1 MTFFEGTLG
10 QDFWTSCN
18 LNNILITDIE
28 SDDFGNIYACGFL
41 GAGIFR
47 STDQGLNWI
56 NVSSGL
62 ISQNVFSLKYI
73 NDENIL
79 YAGTT
84 DSGLYKSTD
93 LGETWIYADLP
104 EWVADLEKSSND
116 YLLAVT
122 VTDGVYRKSSSS
134 NWEKV
139 SDSMVGR
146 DVYSIFINDVA
157 DIFIGTDAH
166 IFKSSDNGNTWAQK
180 DAGINNI
187 GVFWDFS
194 TDNSGNLY
202 ACDGGGFWT
211 GAGRVYLS
219 SDNGENWDAVA
230 ITNRSSNSIITMPPQ
245 TIYVATDSGVYVS
258 YDSGLS
264 GEKINSGLTLLSTL
278 SLEVD
283 LNNYLYVSTAAG
295 VFRSINPITSVN
307 NSDFLPASFVLSQ
320 NYPNPFNPTTVISYQ
335 LPVSSDVELK
345 VYDILGN
352 EVATL
357 VDEYKP
363 AGSYEVEWDASHLS
377 SGIYFYQLR
386 TEKYIETK
394 KMNLMR

>member
-1 MTFFEGTLG
+1 
-10 QDFWTSCN
+10 
-18 LNNILITDIE
+18 
-28 SDDFGNIYACGFL
+28 
-41 GAGIFR
+41 
-47 STDQGLNWI
+47 DQGLNWI

-93 LGETWIYADLP
+93 LGETWIYANLP
-104 EWVADLEKSSND
+104 EWVADLEKSNNN

-122 VTDGVYRKSSSS
+122 ITDGVYRKSSSS

-139 SDSMVGR
+139 SDSIMVGK
-146 DVYSIFINDVA
+146 DVYSIFINDVD

-166 IFKSSDNGNTWAQK
+166 IFKSSDNGNSWTQK
-180 DAGINNI
+180 DAGINSI
-187 GVFWDFS
+187 GVIWDFS
-194 TDNSGNLY
+194 IDNSGNLY

-211 GAGRVYLS
+211 GAGIVYLS

-258 YDSGLS
+258 FDNGLT
-264 GEKINSGLTLLSTL
+264 GEKINNGLTTLTTL
-278 SLEVD
+278 SLKTD
-283 LNNYLYVSTAAG
+283 LNNYLYVGTSSG
-295 VFRSINPITSVN
+295 VFRSTNPITSVD
-307 NSDFLPASFVLSQ
+307 NSSFPPVTLFLSQ
-320 NYPNPFNPTTVISYQ
+320 NYPNPFNPNTKISWQ
-335 LPVSSDVELK
+335 SPVGSWQSLIIYDV
-345 VYDILGN
+345 LGN

-363 AGSYEVEWDASHLS
+363 AGSYKIEWDASGFP
-377 SGIYFYQLR
+377 SGAYFYQL
-386 TEKYIETK
+386 KADNYIETK
-394 KMNLMR
+394 KMILLR